1 MMQNSCGR
9 WPAMKLF
16 AAGNTHRLYQTANAQ
31 AVGLYDRLEETFWF
45 VAKDEETEEL
55 LFGILS
61 DT

>member
-1 MMQNSCGR
+1 
-9 WPAMKLF
+9 MKLF